1 MGNGI
6 TIKDVARVSG
16 VSLATVSRVINGTD
30 MVSDKTKE
38 KVMDAVKKLG
48 YNPNSAARALVSQK
62 TNAIG
67 IVVHNLH
74 DPFFYD
80 LIKGFETGA
89 QHTGSQYP
97 EQRKVSA
104 LSDQWCGGCRYIVWF
119 LSDRRICHSI
129 FEDPK
134 FFKICNDR
142 KRCERF

>member
-74 DPFFYD
+74 DPFF
-80 LIKGFETGA
+80 
-89 QHTGSQYP
+89 Q
-97 EQRKVSA
+97 
-104 LSDQWCGGCRYIVWF
+104 
-119 LSDRRICHSI
+119 
-129 FEDPK
+129 
-134 FFKICNDR
+134 
-142 KRCERF
+142 